1 MFRQRNKTLPD
12 SRLSDERVFARI
24 ARRAAIWLAGA
35 AAAFLPG
42 LFDLK
47 PSDNVSGPW
56 LSFISSVL
64 FLTAAGYLDVVVLRR
79 KGLNG
84 IGRKLVSAFTGGF
97 VCLSFVA
104 VIIAANYTSTAVGGK
119 VSKDFGVAC
128 AVFIL
133 FAGVGEIWL
142 ASQDKQ

>member
-1 MFRQRNKTLPD
+1 MPD
-12 SRLSDERVFARI
+12 SRLSDDRTFARI

-42 LFDLK
+42 LFDIR

-79 KGLNG
+79 KGLKG
-84 IGRKLVSAFTGGF
+84 LGRKLVSAFTGGF
-97 VCLSFVA
+97 VCFSFVV
-104 VIIAANYTSTAVGGK
+104 VIIAANYTSTAVGGH
-119 VSKDFGVAC
+119 VSGNFGGAC

-133 FAGVGEIWL
+133 FAAVGEIWL
-142 ASQDKQ
+142 AFQDKQ